1 MNYTASPLAI
11 ILFLSFVAT
20 VLGISYH
27 FARKT
32 KSASGYFAA
41 GGNIHWSVNGIAFAG
56 DYLSAAS
63 FLGICGMIAVSGYDG
78 FLYSIGYLAGWVVAL
93 FIVAEPMKRL
103 GKYTFTD
110 ALDAKFNSKGIQLIS
125 AISTI
130 LVSLFYLIPQMVGA
144 GSLVTPLLGLPHWA
158 GVLMVGVIVIII
170 VATAGMT
177 STTYVQFFKG
187 GMLVVFSLTLVFL
200 LFSRGIS
207 TSPDQ
212 GGDVPYHNFITL
224 EAGLN
229 KDNKI
234 TYKDTTYK
242 YLTQIDADVKGKKLH
257 FVKLEKEGV
266 PSVWKLNETKSVLEE
281 TLYIETKKSG
291 EVLYNGAKKEEG
303 KFFQVGHMSEVDGK
317 ANNKTNTLN
326 SMSFIEKIKNGTV
339 VRWNKQVVATEDG
352 KMSIFYQ
359 NPTPGKEILKPG
371 LKFKVDSKK
380 GATTTDKIDFISLM
394 LALFLG
400 TAALPHILIRYYTV
414 PSPACARKSTIVAI
428 AAIGLF
434 YVLTLYMGLGSM
446 VSGVIDLTNDNM
458 SAPLLA
464 KSFGVT
470 IFSII
475 SALAFATVLGTVSG
489 LIVAASGA
497 VAHDFMDRFLG
508 KNMDDKKKVF
518 AGKMA
523 AIVVGAI
530 AVILGIL
537 FKGMN
542 VSYLV
547 GWAFAIA
554 ASANLPAIIMILFW
568 KKTTAKGVMS
578 SISVGLV
585 SALGLILL
593 SQETFNNVYGLVNV
607 TAPVPINNPAVISV
621 PLSFMTLVVVSYMT
635 QKKKDKKQNT

>member
-1 MNYTASPLAI
+1 
-11 ILFLSFVAT
+11 
-20 VLGISYH
+20 
-27 FARKT
+27 
-32 KSASGYFAA
+32 
-41 GGNIHWSVNGIAFAG
+41 
-56 DYLSAAS
+56 
-63 FLGICGMIAVSGYDG
+63 
-78 FLYSIGYLAGWVVAL
+78 
-93 FIVAEPMKRL
+93 
-103 GKYTFTD
+103 
-110 ALDAKFNSKGIQLIS
+110 
-125 AISTI
+125 
-130 LVSLFYLIPQMVGA
+130 
-144 GSLVTPLLGLPHWA
+144 
-158 GVLMVGVIVIII
+158 
-170 VATAGMT
+170 
-177 STTYVQFFKG
+177 
-187 GMLVVFSLTLVFL
+187 
-200 LFSRGIS
+200 
-207 TSPDQ
+207 
-212 GGDVPYHNFITL
+212 
-224 EAGLN
+224 
-229 KDNKI
+229 
-234 TYKDTTYK
+234 
-242 YLTQIDADVKGKKLH
+242 
-257 FVKLEKEGV
+257 
-266 PSVWKLNETKSVLEE
+266 
-281 TLYIETKKSG
+281 
-291 EVLYNGAKKEEG
+291 
-303 KFFQVGHMSEVDGK
+303 MSEVDGK